1 MDTRKLLNTID
12 LFSEKFKQVRCDT
25 YNIEI
30 QYILSKL
37 IEMLE
42 DFEYDLVST
51 NDNINYQK
59 LVEFNN
65 WKDNT
70 INEFNKLFKV

>member
-12 LFSEKFKQVRCDT
+12 LFKKQFTQMCYDT
-25 YNIEI
+25 SNVEI
-30 QYILSKL
+30 QYVLSGL
-37 IEMLE
+37 QEALE
-42 DFEYDLVST
+42 DFEYELILL
-51 NDNINYQK
+51 NDNNNDQK

-65 WKDNT
+65 WKDDT

>member
-1 MDTRKLLNTID
+1 MDTRKLLDTID
-12 LFSEKFKQVRCDT
+12 LFLEKFKQVRQDT
-25 YNIEI
+25 DSIEI

-42 DFEYDLVST
+42 DFEYDLVSM
-51 NDNINYQK
+51 NDNTNNQK
-59 LVEFNN
+59 LIEFNN

>member
-1 MDTRKLLNTID
+1 LK
-12 LFSEKFKQVRCDT
+12 
-25 YNIEI
+25 
-30 QYILSKL
+30 
-37 IEMLE
+37 
-42 DFEYDLVST
+42 DFEYELIVLTDNN
-51 NDNINYQK
+51 NDKK

>member
-1 MDTRKLLNTID
+1 MDYIKLLNTID
-12 LFSEKFKQVRCDT
+12 LFSEKFNYMSQDVS
-25 YNIEI
+25 NIEI
-30 QYILSKL
+30 QYILLKL
-37 IEMLE
+37 IEYLK
-42 DFEYDLVST
+42 DFEYELIVLTDNN
-51 NDNINYQK
+51 NDKK

>member
-12 LFSEKFKQVRCDT
+12 LFSEKFKQLRQDT
-25 YNIEI
+25 DNIEI

-42 DFEYDLVST
+42 DFEYELVLI
-51 NDNINYQK
+51 NDNINDQK
-59 LVEFNN
+59 LVEFNDWEN
-65 WKDNT
+65 NT

>member
-12 LFSEKFKQVRCDT
+12 LFSEKFKQVRQDT
-25 YNIEI
+25 DNIEI

-42 DFEYDLVST
+42 DFEYELVLI
-51 NDNINYQK
+51 NDNIIDQK
-59 LVEFNN
+59 LIEFNN
-65 WKDNT
+65 WENNT

>member
-25 YNIEI
+25 DNVEI

-37 IEMLE
+37 IEILE

>member
-12 LFSEKFKQVRCDT
+12 LFSEKFKQVRQDT
-25 YNIEI
+25 DNIEI

-37 IEMLE
+37 IEILE

>member
-12 LFSEKFKQVRCDT
+12 LFSEKFKQVRQGTD
-25 YNIEI
+25 NIEI

-42 DFEYDLVST
+42 DFEYELVLI
-51 NDNINYQK
+51 NDNINDQK
-59 LVEFNN
+59 LVEFNDWEN
-65 WKDNT
+65 NT

>member
-12 LFSEKFKQVRCDT
+12 LFSEKFKQVRQDT
-25 YNIEI
+25 DNIEI

-37 IEMLE
+37 IETLE
-42 DFEYDLVST
+42 DFEYDLVLM
-51 NDNINYQK
+51 NDNANYKK

>member
-12 LFSEKFKQVRCDT
+12 LFKKQFTQMCYDT
-25 YNIEI
+25 SNVEI
-30 QYILSKL
+30 QYVLSGL
-37 IEMLE
+37 QEALD
-42 DFEYDLVST
+42 DFEYELILL
-51 NDNINYQK
+51 NDNNNDQK

-65 WKDNT
+65 WKDDT

>member
-12 LFSEKFKQVRCDT
+12 LFSEKFKQVRQDT
-25 YNIEI
+25 DNIEI

-42 DFEYDLVST
+42 DFEYELVLI
-51 NDNINYQK
+51 NDNINDQK

-65 WKDNT
+65 WKDDT

>member
-12 LFSEKFKQVRCDT
+12 LFSEKFKQVRQDT
-25 YNIEI
+25 DNIEI

-42 DFEYDLVST
+42 DFEYELVLI
-51 NDNINYQK
+51 NDNINDQK
-59 LVEFNN
+59 LIEFNN
-65 WKDNT
+65 WENNT

>member
-12 LFSEKFKQVRCDT
+12 LFSEKFKQVRQDT
-25 YNIEI
+25 DNIEI

-42 DFEYDLVST
+42 DFEYELVLI
-51 NDNINYQK
+51 NDNINDQK
-59 LVEFNN
+59 LVEFNDWEN
-65 WKDNT
+65 NT

>member
-12 LFSEKFKQVRCDT
+12 LFKKQFTQMCYDT
-25 YNIEI
+25 SNVEI
-30 QYILSKL
+30 QYVLSGL
-37 IEMLE
+37 QEALE
-42 DFEYDLVST
+42 DFEYELILL
-51 NDNINYQK
+51 NDNNNDQK